1 MRISDWSSDVC
12 SSDLVTP
19 DFTSSF
25 SANYERVRD
34 GGLASY
40 EVAKPALPAAYYP
53 LDLDQ
58 PRAAAQNIDGFRNRN
73 AFSFIATQNYR
84 GEALGFKSITA
95 YSGSSNHTFYD
106 VDGTTLPIPSQ
117 QHIDRY
123 RQVSKI
129 GRA

>member
-58 PRAAAQNIDGFRNRN
+58 PRDAAQNIDGFRNRN

-84 GEALGFKSITA
+84 GEAIGFKSITA
-95 YSGSSNHTFYD
+95 YRGSSN
-106 VDGTTLPIPSQ
+106 Q
-117 QHIDRY
+117 
-123 RQVSKI
+123 I
-129 GRA
+129 GRASCRVRVCTCV